1 MLEGIARLPDSPW
14 AIPGMVAGRPMRN
27 IDEAWG
33 VVCELA
39 GLTDT
44 RIHDCRHSFASRAL
58 ALGEN
63 LPMIGRLLG
72 HSEEQTTERYAHLD
86 RDWVREGAIRISES
100 LAADVLTGYP
110 GRPGTAPADARGG
123 AAESVAADP
132 RRLRGAA
139 DRGTAASGKIC
150 LHRPPGAGTSAAAT

>member
-1 MLEGIARLPDSPW
+1 MSKELSDHLEGFR
-14 AIPGMVAGRPMRN
+14 
-27 IDEAWG
+27 
-33 VVCELA
+33 
-39 GLTDT
+39 
-44 RIHDCRHSFASRAL
+44 RAL

-63 LPMIGRLLG
+63 FPMIGRLLG

-123 AAESVAADP
+123 AADGGGLVLAFPAQYRGRPTRAA
-132 RRLRGAA
+132 
-139 DRGTAASGKIC
+139 
-150 LHRPPGAGTSAAAT
+150 

>member
-1 MLEGIARLPDSPW
+1 
-14 AIPGMVAGRPMRN
+14 MRN

-39 GLTDT
+39 GIEDT

-100 LAADVLTGYP
+100 LAGDVLTGYP
-110 GRPGTAPADARGG
+110 GLKSGTLAEARGG
-123 AAESVAADP
+123 AAGPVLAFPAQYRGRPTRAA
-132 RRLRGAA
+132 
-139 DRGTAASGKIC
+139 
-150 LHRPPGAGTSAAAT
+150 

>member
-1 MLEGIARLPDSPW
+1 MRAGGEESRARARAVPDAGRVPAPRAGAERRDEMQAGLGLFGGGDPAAGPDRLPEARDLAPALEEVGLEMAELRLPDTKTGPRRVALSPRALRVLKGLPRLPDSPW
-14 AIPGMVAGRPMRN
+14 VIPGMVAGRPMRN

-63 LPMIGRLLG
+63 LR
-72 HSEEQTTERYAHLD
+72 
-86 RDWVREGAIRISES
+86 
-100 LAADVLTGYP
+100 
-110 GRPGTAPADARGG
+110 
-123 AAESVAADP
+123 
-132 RRLRGAA
+132 
-139 DRGTAASGKIC
+139 
-150 LHRPPGAGTSAAAT
+150 

>member
-1 MLEGIARLPDSPW
+1 MLTVARLYSASQRTAPNYRSPLMYLRCRIAPNW
-14 AIPGMVAGRPMRN
+14 RN

-39 GLTDT
+39 GIEDA

-100 LAADVLTGYP
+100 LAADILTGYP
-110 GRPGTAPADARGG
+110 GRPGTAPEDVRGG
-123 AAESVAADP
+123 AADS
-132 RRLRGAA
+132 GAA
-139 DRGTAASGKIC
+139 RSVLAFPAQFRGRPTRAA
-150 LHRPPGAGTSAAAT
+150 